1 MIWRQQF
8 ADWWEQ
14 YVYQVLGEGKTE
26 TARWR
31 LRLVLDPSK
40 QSGPVPRAQLRRMTP
55 VLAKMYAGKT
65 DKTLTRDLNA
75 IRQLGLVRRMRAGYV
90 PRNEVILGFVPEMN
104 AGVLDVSMEMA
115 PPPGVPAFEIRVPV
129 EATSDGEMPAE
140 F

>member
-1 MIWRQQF
+1 
-8 ADWWEQ
+8 
-14 YVYQVLGEGKTE
+14 
-26 TARWR
+26 
-31 LRLVLDPSK
+31 
-40 QSGPVPRAQLRRMTP
+40 
-55 VLAKMYAGKT
+55 
-65 DKTLTRDLNA
+65 
-75 IRQLGLVRRMRAGYV
+75 MRAGYV